1 MSLIF
6 FQWQGSGGLT
16 SCWKT
21 DPTQA
26 YNNLILAKKIA
37 KHPAIKKFY
46 REYGTFGCL
55 NERATIQRIG
65 ARMAEQRKKLKLQM
79 KVILLFLPFNLI
91 DIFMIKS
98 LSYSVA
104 KHVSHI

>member
-26 YNNLILAKKIA
+26 YNNLILAKKNC
-37 KHPAIKKFY
+37 KTSCHKKV
-46 REYGTFGCL
+46 L
-55 NERATIQRIG
+55 SRIWNFW
-65 ARMAEQRKKLKLQM
+65 MLK
-79 KVILLFLPFNLI
+79 
-91 DIFMIKS
+91 
-98 LSYSVA
+98 
-104 KHVSHI
+104 